1 LALLGFSLYFLN
13 YQPYLAARS
22 FGESKEAGLSIT
34 ERLALSENSFRAFPA
49 MANLPRRLAF
59 LELARVWGFLSPDER
74 KQAYEFF
81 GREANTGLSTDP
93 YDAPLLIS
101 SLLFIQ
107 FTAQDT
113 IAPAYVEPMLRQLL
127 NIAPNRA
134 ETHQIMA
141 NHALW
146 LGEYSQAISI
156 TEAYEAR
163 APGTKWFFTEVKR
176 AAQERLQQGL
186 D

>member
-1 LALLGFSLYFLN
+1 
-13 YQPYLAARS
+13 LAARS